1 MKASEIIAKYTHG
14 EASLEETNAKLREIR
29 AGVSL
34 NPKKHV
40 ILPGEEARFGLL
52 DTGTG
57 TFDKVEIKDGKLV
70 NVDCGDMYALVILD
84 GRTYRVQGN
93 TLVE

>member
-1 MKASEIIAKYTHG
+1 MKATEIIAKYTHG
-14 EASLEETNAKLREIR
+14 ETTLEETNAKLREIR
-29 AGVSL
+29 AGVYL
-34 NPKKHV
+34 DPKKHV

>member
-1 MKASEIIAKYTHG
+1 MKATEIIAKYTHG
-14 EASLEETNAKLREIR
+14 EVTLEETNAKLQEIH
-29 AGVSL
+29 AGFYL
-34 NPKKHV
+34 DPNKHV
-40 ILPGEEARFGLL
+40 ILPGEETRFGLL

-57 TFDKVEIKDGKLV
+57 TLDKVEIQDGKLV

-84 GRTYRVQGN
+84 GRTYRVQGD

>member
-14 EASLEETNAKLREIR
+14 ETTLEETNAKLREIH
-29 AGVSL
+29 AGVYL
-34 NPKKHV
+34 DPKKHV
-40 ILPGEEARFGLL
+40 ILPSEEARFGLL

-93 TLVE
+93 TLIE

>member
-14 EASLEETNAKLREIR
+14 ETTLEETNAKLREIR
-29 AGVSL
+29 AGVYL
-34 NPKKHV
+34 DPKKHV